1 MQIAIYAALGVIQG
15 FLLFTFSFVATSVGT
30 AASRTMSNNAMWQIL
45 RAPMAFFDTTPLG
58 RILHRFTKDVD
69 AMDNNL
75 TDAFRQ
81 YLIVLSTL
89 LGVFGLIIAYFY
101 YVGCFMASHLSRIP
115 QLTRLTVFSLQLL

>member
-1 MQIAIYAALGVIQG
+1 LVHTDLNLQIAIYAALGVIQG
-15 FLLFTFSFVATSVGT
+15 FLLFSFSFVATSVGT

-45 RAPMAFFDTTPLG
+45 RAPMALFDTTPLG

-69 AMDNNL
+69 TMDNNL

-89 LGVFGLIIAYFY
+89 LGVFGLIIVYFY
-101 YVGCFMASHLSRIP
+101 YVSCSMASYPGRIH
-115 QLTRLTVFSLQLL
+115 QLTLR